1 MISVLS
7 PAKSMNEHPESLDYA
22 YTQPRFLDDSE
33 KLAKKMKRYSRKGL
47 MDLMKISQDL
57 AEVNRQRFDEWN
69 VEHNPDVASPSIYTF
84 TGEVY
89 QGFNAA
95 TLSEKNLDFA
105 VDHIRT
111 LSGLYGLLRPSDLIR
126 PYRLEMGKSV
136 AVGRTK
142 NLYQF
147 WGSKIAEAINRD
159 AADHSEK
166 ALINL
171 ASNEYFKA
179 VDQKSLEMPIYNM
192 HFKDLKNGEYKM
204 IQFYGK
210 RARGLMARF
219 IVDNEIDRVE
229 DLKAFNYENYG
240 YNAKLSN
247 DRDWVFTRDEVVP
260 ARG

>member
-7 PAKSMNEHPESLDYA
+7 PAKSMNESPEVLDYN
-22 YTQPRFLDDSE
+22 YSQPRFLDRSE
-33 KLAKKMKRYSRKGL
+33 KLANKMKRYSRKGL

-57 AEVNRQRFDEWN
+57 AELNRQRFDEWSMD
-69 VEHNPDVASPSIYTF
+69 HNTEVAAPAIYSF

-89 QGFNAA
+89 QGFDAPSM
-95 TLSEKNLDFA
+95 TEKHLDFA
-105 VDHIRT
+105 NDHLRT
-111 LSGLYGLLRPSDLIR
+111 LSGLYGILRPADLIR
-126 PYRLEMGKSV
+126 PYRLEMGK
-136 AVGRTK
+136 AVPVQRSK

-147 WGSKIAEAINRD
+147 WGSQLAESLNND

-179 VDQKSLEMPIYNM
+179 VDLKTLDMPVYNM

-219 IVDNEIDRVE
+219 IVDHQIDSVE

-240 YNAKLSN
+240 YNAKLSTEK
-247 DRDWVFTRDEVVP
+247 DWVFTRDEVVP
-260 ARG
+260 ARK